1 MKGVA
6 CAVADWLAPEAPRE
20 RAVVTRMLVGAFATT
35 YLLVRF
41 RYFADASR
49 HAAADFAPVGVCSV
63 LSAPIAASAMWAI
76 AIVTAAAGLA
86 FTAGLRVRVAGPAF
100 FIGLLWILSYASSW
114 GKIMH
119 SENLLVIHLG
129 VVALAGDV
137 RDERVAGWALRAAAI
152 ATVLGYVVAGVTKL
166 RSGGAAWLAGDA
178 LGSWLSWD
186 ALRKIE
192 LGSLHS
198 PLAARVAE
206 SPSLLQGLS
215 LYTLLVELGAPVAL
229 VSRRLARAWVLLAWL
244 FHVGILATMAIG
256 FFYPLSGVAFA
267 ALLPVERITLLRRLA
282 MRGEASTR

>member
-1 MKGVA
+1 MNGESR
-6 CAVADWLAPEAPRE
+6 AVAGWLAPAAPRE
-20 RAVVTRMLVGAFATT
+20 RALVTRMLVGAFATT

-63 LSAPIAASAMWAI
+63 LSAPMAAGASWAI
-76 AIVTAAAGLA
+76 AIMTAAAGIA
-86 FTAGLRVRVAGPAF
+86 FTAGLRVRLVGLAF
-100 FIGLLWILSYASSW
+100 FAGLLWTLSYASSW

-119 SENLLVIHLG
+119 SENLLVIQLG
-129 VVALAGDV
+129 VFALAGDV

-166 RSGGAAWLAGDA
+166 RSGGTAWLSGDA
-178 LGSWLSWD
+178 LGSWLAWD

-198 PLAARVAE
+198 PLAARVAG
-206 SPSLLQGLS
+206 SPALLQGLS

-267 ALLPVERITLLRRLA
+267 ALLPVERVTLLRRLA
-282 MRGEASTR
+282 TRTDEPSR